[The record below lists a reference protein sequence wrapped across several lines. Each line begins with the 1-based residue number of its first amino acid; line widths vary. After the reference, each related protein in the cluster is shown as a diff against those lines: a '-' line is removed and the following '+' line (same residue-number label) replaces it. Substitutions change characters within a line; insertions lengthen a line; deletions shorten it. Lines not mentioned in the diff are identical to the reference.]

1 GRQRRRHHRRRRRL
15 GLGGGPVRVHR
26 QDEPRVDR
34 RRGVAGVPGGQGTS
48 RYRRAAGQDRVTSGR
63 RLVPPAV
70 HRRGGLV
77 AEIRRPRRVSGR
89 ERGKRMRKPLIAG
102 NWKMNKTAAEAAA
115 FGEEIRPL
123 AADVEAVAVVRCP
136 PVAALRALRARL
148 RGSRI
153 GLGAQS
159 MHEAPHGAYTGEVS
173 AAMLKEAGCGYV
185 ILGHS
190 ERRRLMGGTDE
201 QVNAKVKAALAA
213 GLRPIVCV
221 GESLEQRRAGETEDV
236 VVGQVRAALRDVP
249 QDAAAGI
256 VIAYEPVWAIG
267 TGETPTPDDAN
278 QVAAVIRS
286 TLAGLFG
293 EEAAAQVRIQYGG
306 SVNAD
311 NIASF
316 AAQPHIDGALVGG
329 ASLAP
334 DSFARIVRNTEA
346 ILA

>member
-1 GRQRRRHHRRRRRL
+1 
-15 GLGGGPVRVHR
+15 
-26 QDEPRVDR
+26 
-34 RRGVAGVPGGQGTS
+34 
-48 RYRRAAGQDRVTSGR
+48 
-63 RLVPPAV
+63 
-70 HRRGGLV
+70 
-77 AEIRRPRRVSGR
+77 
-89 ERGKRMRKPLIAG
+89 
-102 NWKMNKTAAEAAA
+102 MNKTAAEAAA

-123 AADVEAVAVVRCP
+123 VADVEAVEMVICP
-136 PVAALRALRARL
+136 PFTALHALGARL

-153 GLGAQS
+153 GLGAQN

-190 ERRRLMGGTDE
+190 ERRRLMGETDE
-201 QVNAKVKAALAA
+201 QVNAKVKSALAA